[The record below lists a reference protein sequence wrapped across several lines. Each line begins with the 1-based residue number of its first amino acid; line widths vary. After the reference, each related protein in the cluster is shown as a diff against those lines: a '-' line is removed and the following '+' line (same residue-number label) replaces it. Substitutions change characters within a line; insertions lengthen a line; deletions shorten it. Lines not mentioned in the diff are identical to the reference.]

1 MFIPGVAPRLNQ
13 TEWFQQRPVACNI
26 RETLDPNLPTLC
38 RVHVSSQKGKV
49 TDHNNHNNKYVG
61 KSVDASEMKLGDDWD
76 LLQVALSHYPQSSV
90 ESIFKGSVGLNQPR
104 LCEEPLDGV

>member
-1 MFIPGVAPRLNQ
+1 ML
-13 TEWFQQRPVACNI
+13 
-26 RETLDPNLPTLC
+26 
-38 RVHVSSQKGKV
+38 SQKGKV

-76 LLQVALSHYPQSSV
+76 LLQVAFKSSV

-104 LCEEPLDGV
+104 LCVEPLDGV